1 MPRFTTASATR
12 SSNPRSSG
20 VNTSASALVEKA
32 WVSSA
37 RILPHFPERDA
48 LEKEVITVWKGS
60 QNLQSSGI
68 I

>member
-20 VNTSASALVEKA
+20 VNRAASALVEKA
-32 WVSSA
+32 WVSPA
-37 RILPHFPERDA
+37 RILSHFLERDA
-48 LEKEVITVWKGS
+48 LVKETISVWKGS
-60 QNLQSSGI
+60 QNLLSSGI

>member
-20 VNTSASALVEKA
+20 VNTSVSALVEKA
-32 WVSSA
+32 WISST
-37 RILPHFPERDA
+37 RILSHFPERDV
-48 LEKEVITVWKGS
+48 LVKEAISVWKGS
-60 QNLQSSGI
+60 QNLLSNGI